1 MDEAGEK
8 LKRAFTGAFALL
20 FAVIVLCAVF
30 CNQNV
35 FGTQSPRS
43 LLAGGLALAV
53 GVLCAAWLLRL
64 LPAPGKRLRR
74 TLLAAFFTLWFR
86 AGPCGQGA
94 GGGCHRRL
102 GFRHRAARRAG
113 LCGRRCAGRYL
124 FQQFPQQP
132 AAHAAVGG
140 VVPSAAG
147 LWCDGGV

>member
-64 LPAPGKRLRR
+64 LPAPGKRPVSYTHL
-74 TLLAAFFTLWFR
+74 TLPTN
-86 AGPCGQGA
+86 
-94 GGGCHRRL
+94 
-102 GFRHRAARRAG
+102 
-113 LCGRRCAGRYL
+113 
-124 FQQFPQQP
+124 
-132 AAHAAVGG
+132 
-140 VVPSAAG
+140 
-147 LWCDGGV
+147 